1 MAKQIWVQKEIFLK
15 PQIRG
20 FHLVS
25 SEVLEQLPELQA
37 FAVGV
42 AHFFLQH
49 TSASITVSENADPS
63 VRDDLESSFNQL
75 APENAGYYT
84 HVFEGVDDMP
94 AHVKT
99 VLIGNDLT
107 LPIGSGRLLLGLWQ
121 GLYLCEHRNH
131 ASGRVLIVTLNG
143 EEFGDEDASKN

>member
-1 MAKQIWVQKEIFLK
+1 MGKPVWVQKEIGLK
-15 PQIRG
+15 PKVRG

-25 SEVLEQLPELQA
+25 SEVLKQLPELQV
-37 FAVGV
+37 FAIGV

-75 APENAGYYT
+75 APESAGYYT
-84 HVFEGVDDMP
+84 HVFEGADDMP

-99 VLIGNDLT
+99 VLIGNNLT
-107 LPIGSGRLLLGLWQ
+107 LPIGGGRLLLGLWQ

-143 EEFGDEDASKN
+143 EGFENEYARKN